1 MAEVVLL
8 HGAGGGAWEWDL
20 WRGVFEAAGLRCVVP
35 ELQPVAAGLAATRL
49 DDYRAQLQADL
60 PQGPCVLIGASLGG
74 LLALMLAEPV
84 QPAALVL
91 VNPLPPAPLQAGL
104 PARDWPDIV
113 PWGRERSLAGTRRSL
128 FDADDATCLAAFRRW
143 RDESGAVLREAQAG
157 VAVLPPRCPVLVWV
171 SDADV
176 DVPPQLSRGLA
187 ALYGADL
194 MRLPQ
199 ASHVGPLLGPHAAR
213 CARQTVDW
221 LNGFC
226 GLQADSARDS

>member
-35 ELQPVAAGLAATRL
+35 ELQPVSAGLAATRL

-104 PARDWPDIV
+104 PARDWPHIV

-157 VAVLPPRCPVLVWV
+157 VAVAPPSCPVLVWV
-171 SDADV
+171 SDADA

-199 ASHVGPLLGPHAAR
+199 ASHVGPLLGSHATR

-221 LNGFC
+221 LNGIC

>member
-1 MAEVVLL
+1 LTEVVLL

-20 WRGVFEAAGLRCVVP
+20 WRGVFEAAGLRCHVP

-49 DDYRAQLQADL
+49 DDYRAQVLSDL
-60 PQGPCVLIGASLGG
+60 PQSPCALIGASLGG

-91 VNPLPPAPLQAGL
+91 VNPMPPAPLHAGL
-104 PARDWPDIV
+104 PARAWPDIV

-128 FDADDATCLAAFRRW
+128 FDADDATCLVAFRRW
-143 RDESGAVLREAQAG
+143 RDESGAVLRQAQAG
-157 VAVLPPRCPVLVWV
+157 VALAPPRCPVLVWV
-171 SDADV
+171 SEADADV
-176 DVPPQLSRGLA
+176 PPPLSRGLA

-194 MRLPQ
+194 RGLPQ
-199 ASHVGPLLGPHAAR
+199 GSHVGPLLGGDAAR

-221 LNGFC
+221 LNGLP
-226 GLQADSARDS
+226 GLQGDSAGDS